1 MTEEIKKVD
10 EKKKSSWKKFNGTA
24 TITMPSGLTKQFD
37 FAKLPNEVFGYY
49 GKKQWISDQGASAKG
64 TSDSDRL
71 KMMVEAYEEA
81 LEKGVELTEEGK
93 VRVVGKTR
101 ANAAP
106 KNQDSMVLAKFAILS
121 IADCKAMKTMVSQG
135 FIKLSDDLL
144 KQLDAK
150 IAGGK

>member
-64 TSDSDRL
+64 TSDEDRL
-71 KMMVEAYEEA
+71 KLMVDAYDEA
-81 LEKGVELTEEGK
+81 LEKGVELSDDGRVSIKGK
-93 VRVVGKTR
+93 VR
-101 ANAAP
+101 ANATP
-106 KNQDSMVLAKFAILS
+106 KNQDSLVLAKFATLS
-121 IADCKAMKTMVSQG
+121 IPDCKAMKNMVAQG
-135 FIKLSDDLL
+135 FMKLSDDLL

>member
-10 EKKKSSWKKFNGTA
+10 ERKKSSWKKFNGFA

-64 TSDSDRL
+64 TTDEDRL
-71 KMMVEAYEEA
+71 KLMVEAYDEA
-81 LEKGVELTEEGK
+81 LEKGVELSDDGRVSIKGK
-93 VRVVGKTR
+93 VR
-101 ANAAP
+101 ANATP
-106 KNQDSMVLAKFAILS
+106 KNQDSLVLPTFETLQLADLKSMRKMVDKGFMKLSVELLAK
-121 IADCKAMKTMVSQG
+121 
-135 FIKLSDDLL
+135 
-144 KQLDAK
+144 LDAK